1 MSIKLVAIDLDRTTL
16 NAEGKISEA
25 NRQAILDAI
34 AGGVHV
40 CIASG
45 RAYDTLPKDVV
56 AIPGI
61 EYAVTGNGA
70 AVYRLDTAE
79 RMQAFLMTPES
90 VEAVI
95 RLTENDPVTYEAFVD
110 GVAYASKEYID
121 NPVEY
126 DATSRAVAY
135 VQATRTMVPDIKVFL
150 LENKNQLDCMDIIVN
165 NENLKQELMERIAKE
180 RDDVY
185 QTSSIQQLLEVSY
198 KDAGKKSGVKFLTE
212 YLGLKQEEVACM
224 GDGDNDIDM
233 IQYAGVGIAMENA
246 TDNLKAHADF
256 ITLHHDKD
264 GLAYAFREIL
274 HII

>member
-1 MSIKLVAIDLDRTTL
+1 MLFRS
-16 NAEGKISEA
+16 
-25 NRQAILDAI
+25 
-34 AGGVHV
+34 
-40 CIASG
+40 
-45 RAYDTLPKDVV
+45 
-56 AIPGI
+56 
-61 EYAVTGNGA
+61 
-70 AVYRLDTAE
+70 
-79 RMQAFLMTPES
+79 
-90 VEAVI
+90 
-95 RLTENDPVTYEAFVD
+95 
-110 GVAYASKEYID
+110 
-121 NPVEY
+121 
-126 DATSRAVAY
+126 VAY

>member
-1 MSIKLVAIDLDRTTL
+1 
-16 NAEGKISEA
+16 
-25 NRQAILDAI
+25 
-34 AGGVHV
+34 
-40 CIASG
+40 
-45 RAYDTLPKDVV
+45 
-56 AIPGI
+56 
-61 EYAVTGNGA
+61 
-70 AVYRLDTAE
+70 
-79 RMQAFLMTPES
+79 
-90 VEAVI
+90 
-95 RLTENDPVTYEAFVD
+95 
-110 GVAYASKEYID
+110 
-121 NPVEY
+121 
-126 DATSRAVAY
+126 
-135 VQATRTMVPDIKVFL
+135 
-150 LENKNQLDCMDIIVN
+150 
-165 NENLKQELMERIAKE
+165 MERIAKE